1 MLMCILVLVLSLVAP
16 AVATLPVSDHQ
27 QQYGE
32 VCDGTMCP
40 ESVSLLQL
48 HFEAPGNSLLAKRN
62 HGPGLDDDTNGPHRA
77 GRALEYFMKWN
88 HGSVEGKVQRE
99 LVRQQHVVTDPAL
112 LQQDSE
118 QSAVRAASL
127 IAAAEQARCGNTSLR
142 RSWSLLEKTESR
154 GVEHM
159 VLRSEGTAAPK
170 IQYLAVQHEK
180 ILVADPPVACMIQKS
195 GTIDTNSTHRDGGGR
210 ELLDPKTDELVK
222 DCKKLLVRTAADICN
237 KTMEVKVLTAIRQV
251 IDGFLVNM
259 EVELTGPLGKT
270 THHYPSCLFEKSLN
284 HTDASLLQQEADPAD
299 ADPTEAEKSGLVA
312 TLQMHT
318 ELCKADEEDGN
329 STKANSIQP
338 VAFGELSLYKGF
350 EHVNDELGRIEVPL
364 REGTPSD
371 VDHRNMFP
379 ECFPLKDG
387 MEVVRNQGQCG
398 SCWAFASA
406 SAAMNNLCAS
416 NHGIDSLASTNDRFE
431 VSVQQIISCNSQEEG
446 CDGGYAAAANDAIL
460 KTHGLSKERDYP
472 YQCGSGD
479 PHNHFDQSSG
489 TCDSFP
495 WGATCAASNSAV
507 PGWMWSG
514 VSVVS
519 GEDSMKSLIADGN
532 SLYVSMKVYGN
543 FMSWTTGVYTTPS
556 EGEKGGHA
564 LVAMGYGTEGTTPY
578 WLLQN
583 SWGPGGWGVEGFG
596 KVLRGSNLLE
606 IETDAYWIKAWV
618 SGGKEPE
625 CTDGPTT
632 DFTSGGQDIP
642 CADAKG
648 SLYGDMCST
657 HSKVRAN
664 CPKTCD
670 SCLVVGAPAS
680 APGNGS
686 PGANNPTPS
695 PTTSSTTSTPAPASL
710 DHCLK
715 DATSMFGNM
724 YPCVVE
730 NTCSQAVQ
738 LKCKSETCTQ
748 DVQPGYVTLTCNG
761 QTQTEVCTDPGE
773 CQMSPV

>member
-1 MLMCILVLVLSLVAP
+1 MLMCILVLVLPLVAP

-48 HFEAPGNSLLAKRN
+48 HFEAPRNSLLAKRN
-62 HGPGLDDDTNGPHRA
+62 HGPGPDDDTNGPHRA
-77 GRALEYFMKWN
+77 RRALEYFMKWS

-99 LVRQQHVVTDPAL
+99 LVRQQHVLTDPAL

-195 GTIDTNSTHRDGGGR
+195 GTIDTNNTHRDGGGR

-237 KTMEVKVLTAIRQV
+237 KTMEVKVLTAIRQI

-259 EVELTGPLGKT
+259 EVELTGPLGRT
-270 THHYPSCLFEKSLN
+270 THHHPSCLFEKSLN

-312 TLQMHT
+312 TLQLHT

-371 VDHRNMFP
+371 VDHRIMFP

-387 MEVVRNQGQCG
+387 MEVVRNQ
-398 SCWAFASA
+398 SSA
-406 SAAMNNLCAS
+406 ENY
-416 NHGIDSLASTNDRFE
+416 R
-431 VSVQQIISCNSQEEG
+431 
-446 CDGGYAAAANDAIL
+446 
-460 KTHGLSKERDYP
+460 
-472 YQCGSGD
+472 
-479 PHNHFDQSSG
+479 
-489 TCDSFP
+489 
-495 WGATCAASNSAV
+495 
-507 PGWMWSG
+507 
-514 VSVVS
+514 
-519 GEDSMKSLIADGN
+519 
-532 SLYVSMKVYGN
+532 
-543 FMSWTTGVYTTPS
+543 
-556 EGEKGGHA
+556 
-564 LVAMGYGTEGTTPY
+564 
-578 WLLQN
+578 
-583 SWGPGGWGVEGFG
+583 
-596 KVLRGSNLLE
+596 LE
-606 IETDAYWIKAWV
+606 
-618 SGGKEPE
+618 S
-625 CTDGPTT
+625 
-632 DFTSGGQDIP
+632 
-642 CADAKG
+642 
-648 SLYGDMCST
+648 
-657 HSKVRAN
+657 
-664 CPKTCD
+664 
-670 SCLVVGAPAS
+670 
-680 APGNGS
+680 
-686 PGANNPTPS
+686 
-695 PTTSSTTSTPAPASL
+695 
-710 DHCLK
+710 
-715 DATSMFGNM
+715 
-724 YPCVVE
+724 
-730 NTCSQAVQ
+730 
-738 LKCKSETCTQ
+738 
-748 DVQPGYVTLTCNG
+748 
-761 QTQTEVCTDPGE
+761 
-773 CQMSPV
+773 